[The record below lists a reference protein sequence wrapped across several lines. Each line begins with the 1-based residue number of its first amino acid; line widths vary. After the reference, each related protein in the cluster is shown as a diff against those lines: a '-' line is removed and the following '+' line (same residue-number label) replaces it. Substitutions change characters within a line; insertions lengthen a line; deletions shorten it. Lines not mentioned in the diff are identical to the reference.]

1 VRHEAHD
8 WSKLVSP
15 HTRILAGS
23 GIAVILLT
31 SGAKTA
37 PSSTSVTTPTSVTTT
52 TPTSVT
58 TPGAATKRAVETLG
72 ALPLRFE
79 ANSGQFDTATKFA
92 ARGLGYGLSLTST
105 GAVLSLRDA
114 ADRSSIV
121 SLSLIGGRAASSIT
135 PIDALPGVIHHYRGN
150 DPSAWRTNVRA
161 YERVRYAG
169 VYDGIDLVYYG
180 NQQRLEYDFEVA
192 PGRDPNA
199 IRLRFDGAARVTIDD
214 ATGDLL
220 LHLAAADT
228 VDARPLR
235 QHKPITY
242 QMIDGTRREVESSY
256 VIHPDHTVGF
266 VIGAYDR
273 TAPLTI
279 DPILLYSTLFGGN
292 SEEWIHDIALDPAG
306 NIYIT
311 GRTQDNTG
319 FPVTTGAFQTTKPGN
334 TDAFVSK
341 FNPQGSALIYS
352 TFLGGNMDENN
363 RLQRGGRIAVDA
375 AGNAYIAGE
384 TSSANF
390 PVSGNAADATY
401 AAALS
406 NPADSFYVKLGPTG
420 GFLYGTYI
428 GGTDFEFSSGVAVDG
443 TGHVYIYGTTRSD
456 IAEGFT
462 QTADAYD
469 STLNLEDV
477 FLQKYDPAGA
487 RIYSTL
493 LGGTGA
499 ENSFLIAGG
508 GLAIDEAG
516 RAYITGDTFALDF
529 PIVNG
534 YQTTF
539 GGGNSYDVFLAVID
553 PSIAGAG
560 GLIYSTY
567 LGGNGMDLAYS
578 IAYAGTRQV
587 VVVGEADPNFPTKN
601 ALDATF
607 GGGNSDVFLA
617 KFDTAATGAA
627 SLVYSTYLGGSD
639 FEMAYDVAVDPQGNV
654 HVVGDTRSADF
665 PQVTPIS
672 TIFFLTQ
679 PFIAKLN
686 AAGTALIYSTYFSAQ
701 SNGKMIGAV
710 TTNAIG
716 ETLFAGNT
724 NSDRVNP
731 PQADGT
737 PLVNPF
743 QSVYGGGDRD
753 AVIGRITTADPG
765 DVDTDGLPNDW
776 ENQYGLDPNDSS
788 GANGANGDPDGDLVN
803 NATELANGSHPRGF
817 VITYLAEGATGT
829 FFDTRLAIAN
839 PTGTPAKVLTRFQ
852 KSTGAVVPLFSNVG
866 AHSRATID
874 VDTVAGMEDEAFS
887 TLIEADVQVVADRTM
902 TWDSTAYGSHA
913 ERGILTRTATT
924 WYLAEGAT
932 HGSFDLFYL
941 IQNPGGNAADIEI
954 TYLLPDGQ
962 PPIVQTLSVAGS
974 SRVTIPVDAQ
984 PGLAETDVSA
994 SIRST
999 NGVPFVVERAMY
1011 FSRPGQPFAAGH
1023 ESAGVTAPATRWFL
1037 AEGATGSFFNTF
1049 ILIANPSADMATVE
1063 MQYLL
1068 DGGGVVT
1075 VPHNIAPRSRLTINA
1090 ALEDPALVSANMST
1104 VITSTNNV
1112 PIVVERAMWWPA
1124 GPAGWHEAHNSP
1136 GEITTGT
1143 RWGLAE
1149 GESGGATSKQTYI
1162 LIANTSN
1169 FGGDARVTLLFE
1181 DGTTAEKTFPLQA
1194 NSRTNVNVEAE
1205 FPVSANRRYGAV
1217 IESLGATPP
1226 QTVVERAMYSNSGGV
1241 VWAAG
1246 TNALATKLQ

>member
-1 VRHEAHD
+1 
-8 WSKLVSP
+8 
-15 HTRILAGS
+15 
-23 GIAVILLT
+23 LT
-31 SGAKTA
+31 SGVKTA
-37 PSSTSVTTPTSVTTT
+37 PTSTAPTPTSIT
-52 TPTSVT
+52 TPVAASPSDKAAVT
-58 TPGAATKRAVETLG
+58 RAIETLG

-79 ANSGQFDTATKFA
+79 VNNGQFDDATKFA

-105 GAVLSLRDA
+105 GAVLSLRDT

-121 SLSLIGGRAASSIT
+121 SLSLVGGRAAASIT

-161 YERVRYAG
+161 YARVRYAS

-192 PGRDPNA
+192 PGRDPAA
-199 IRLRFDGAARVTIDD
+199 IRLRFDGASRVEIDD

-220 LHLAAADT
+220 LHVGNTDRSGAAGTANAAA
-228 VDARPLR
+228 AEPLR

-242 QMIDGTRREVESSY
+242 QHIDGVRREVESRY
-256 VIHPDHTVGF
+256 VIHPDRTVGF

-292 SEEWIHDIALDPAG
+292 SEESIFDIAVDPTG
-306 NIYIT
+306 FIYVT
-311 GRTQDNTG
+311 GRTEDNPG
-319 FPVTTGAFQTTKPGN
+319 FPTTPGAFQPNKGGGN

-352 TFLGGNMDENN
+352 TFLGGDRDENF
-363 RLQRGGRIAVDA
+363 RMARGGRIAADA

-384 TSSANF
+384 TNSTNF
-390 PVSGNAADATY
+390 PTSGNAADSTY
-401 AAALS
+401 AGAVA
-406 NPADSFYVKLGPTG
+406 NPSDSYYVKLGPTG
-420 GFLYGTYI
+420 AFLYGTYI
-428 GGTDFEFSSGVAVDG
+428 GGSDYEFSSGIAVDG
-443 TGHVYIYGTTRSD
+443 TGNVYVYGATASD

-462 QTADAYD
+462 HTAGAYD
-469 STLNLEDV
+469 STLNQGDV

-493 LGGTGA
+493 LGGTGV
-499 ENSFLIAGG
+499 ENSFVAVGG
-508 GLAIDEAG
+508 GLVIDDAG
-516 RAYITGDTFALDF
+516 RAYMTGDTYALDF

-534 YQTTF
+534 FQGTF
-539 GGGNSYDVFLAVID
+539 GGGNSYDVFVAVID

-560 GLIYSTY
+560 GLIYSSY
-567 LGGNGMDLAYS
+567 LGGNGQDLAYG

-587 VVVGEADPNFPTKN
+587 VITGEADPNFPTKN

-607 GGGNSDVFLA
+607 NGGNSDVFLA
-617 KFDTAATGAA
+617 KFDTAAIGAA

-639 FEMAYDVAVDPQGNV
+639 FEMAYDIAVDPQGNI
-654 HVVGDTRSADF
+654 HIVGDTRSADF
-665 PQVTPIS
+665 PQVGALS

-679 PFIAKLN
+679 PFIAKIN
-686 AAGTALIYSTYFSAQ
+686 AAGSAIIYSTYFGAQ
-701 SNGKMIGAV
+701 SNGKLIGAV

-724 NSDRVNP
+724 NSDRANP
-731 PQADGT
+731 PNADGW
-737 PLVNPF
+737 PMVNAF
-743 QSVYGGGDRD
+743 QTVYGGGDRD

-776 ENQYGLDPNDSS
+776 ETQYGLDPNDPS

-839 PTGTPAKVLTRFQ
+839 PTGTPAKVLSRFQ
-852 KSTGAVVPLFSNVG
+852 RQDGSVVPLFSNVG
-866 AHSRATID
+866 AFTRATID
-874 VDTVAGMEDEAFS
+874 VDTVPNMASEAFS

-941 IQNPGGNAADIEI
+941 IQNPGGAATDVEI
-954 TYLLPDGQ
+954 TYLLPA
-962 PPIVQTLSVAGS
+962 PLAPIVQTYTVPPS
-974 SRVTIPVDAQ
+974 SRLTIPVDAQ

-994 SIRST
+994 SMRST

-1011 FSRPGQPFAAGH
+1011 FSRPGQVFAAGH

-1049 ILIANPSADMATVE
+1049 ILIANPSTQEATVE

-1068 DGGGVVT
+1068 DGGGVIT
-1075 VPHNIAPRSRLTINA
+1075 VPHTVAAQSRLTINA
-1090 ALEDPALVSANMST
+1090 ALENPALASANMST
-1104 VITSTNNV
+1104 IITSTNSV

-1124 GPAGWHEAHNSP
+1124 GAAGWHEAHNSP

-1149 GESGGATSKQTYI
+1149 GESGGASGKQTYI
-1162 LIANTSN
+1162 LIANTSS
-1169 FGGDARVTLLFE
+1169 FAGDARVTLLFE
-1181 DGTTAEKTFPLQA
+1181 DGTTAERTFSLAA

-1205 FPVSANRRYGAV
+1205 FPASSNRRYGA
-1217 IESLGATPP
+1217 IIDSLGASPA
-1226 QTVVERAMYSNSGGV
+1226 QLVVERAMYSNAGGV